1 MKKHYVISFLIISI
15 SLVGIQNH
23 SETKEMKAKE
33 IAKNIGARKLDIQ
46 SVPKTE
52 PALPAKTLELDPVVL
67 RQQMIEETERDRQ
80 RFAEDERKRQEELR
94 ARYGS
99 EPIIIRDSGN
109 YSRFLDNT
117 EVEEYSSQPTNNI
130 SSKISQMFEVSKG
143 LIGTPYVWGGT
154 TPYKAMDC
162 SGFSQYVMRELG
174 YNIPRVSK
182 DQSRYGQLVSRTDL
196 MPGDLLFFDTTN
208 PRDSSD
214 IRTPDQ
220 EMQYAEQAED
230 GYAPVN
236 VSHVGI
242 YLGDGVMIHAS
253 SGDGIVTYAD
263 LSSNYYKNRF
273 MNARRV
279 IR

>member
-1 MKKHYVISFLIISI
+1 MKKYYVISCFILTI
-15 SLVGIQNH
+15 SLVGIQNY
-23 SETKEMKAKE
+23 SNTK
-33 IAKNIGARKLDIQ
+33 KLQAQDLTKSIIERNLEVQ
-46 SVPKTE
+46 SISKTE
-52 PALPAKTLELDPVVL
+52 PALPAKTLELDPTVL
-67 RQQMIEETERDRQ
+67 RQQMIEETERDKQ
-80 RFAEDERKRQEELR
+80 RFAEEERKRQEELR
-94 ARYGS
+94 KQYGF
-99 EPIIIRDSGN
+99 EPTIIRDSGN
-109 YSRFLDNT
+109 YSRVLGNSEQYNTIDNLD
-117 EVEEYSSQPTNNI
+117 
-130 SSKISQMFEVSKG
+130 SKIDQMFKVSKD

-154 TPYKAMDC
+154 TPYKSMDC
-162 SGFSQYVMRELG
+162 SGFTQYVMGQLG

-182 DQSRYGQLVSRTDL
+182 DQSKYGQLVSRTEL

-214 IRTPDQ
+214 IRTPSQ
-220 EMQYAEQAED
+220 EMQYAQQVED

-253 SGDGIVTYAD
+253 SGDGIITYAD